1 VNFYLGGL
9 KWGCSMFDVLSA
21 KDWRQ
26 VVEALLTNT
35 QDRTDEVVLIFER
48 PLEG

>member
-1 VNFYLGGL
+1 
-9 KWGCSMFDVLSA
+9 MFDVLAA

-35 QDRTDEVVLIFER
+35 QERTDEVVLIFER